1 MAPDHPIQGKP
12 PLMIQIDSALVE
24 LKSQRAQLEIQLLGM
39 RLRLNDLE
47 GERARDV
54 RADVERAEAQVSEL
68 EQRIT
73 RIESGD
79 LGSTDDVSQVEVASL
94 NTSAEL
100 DQVRSQIF
108 DSLRSLAEP
117 LRAYAELAERQRRL
131 TARIRAAT
139 GKDNSY
145 QAYIDTALL
154 RTSDIDETLALV
166 LDTIKGTR
174 PVA

>member
-1 MAPDHPIQGKP
+1 
-12 PLMIQIDSALVE
+12 MIEIDSALVE

-39 RLRLNDLE
+39 RLRLNNME
-47 GERARDV
+47 GAEARELRGEVD
-54 RADVERAEAQVSEL
+54 RAEAQVAEL
-68 EQRIT
+68 EQRIA

-79 LGSTDDVSQVEVASL
+79 LHESDDVANVELASL
-94 NTSAEL
+94 TTSAEL
-100 DQVRSQIF
+100 DQVRSEIL
-108 DSLRSLAEP
+108 DGLRALAKP

-154 RTSDIDETLALV
+154 RTSDIDDTLGLV
-166 LDTIKGTR
+166 LETIKGTR